1 MKIKPATRDMA
12 STLTELVFRSKSYW
26 GYENNL
32 MKLWKEQLKISP
44 EYIEKNIVDVAYIEG
59 KEAGFFSIN
68 IEDRELEDFWVDP
81 EYMGKGVGRGM
92 FKEVRQRM
100 EELSISE
107 ITIISDPNAL
117 AFYEKMGAQIIG
129 ESESVPP
136 GRKLPKL
143 KFTLKKAEPQL

>member
-1 MKIKPATRDMA
+1 
-12 STLTELVFRSKSYW
+12 
-26 GYENNL
+26 
-32 MKLWKEQLKISP
+32 MKLWEEQLKISP

-81 EYMGKGVGRGM
+81 EHMGKGVGRGM